1 MEEHNYTV
9 YMHICPNNKKY
20 IGITKQNPKK
30 RWINGKGYKTNDYF
44 FRAIQKY
51 NWNNIKHEI
60 LFNNLTKEEAEQKE
74 IELIAFYKSNQREYG
89 YNIENGGHINCVNKE
104 TKLKISKTM
113 KEKET
118 FKNNPNC
125 FKKGQKSP
133 MKGKKHSEKTK
144 LKIKE
149 KREKQVMLSNKILC
163 VETNEIFDSA
173 NEVEK
178 KKNFSAKYIR
188 TSCNDKNTAY
198 GYHWKYIKPKKRK
211 KSKHKNSK
219 IVLCIETNE
228 KYLSIT
234 EAQRKTNI
242 KHIRDVCI
250 GKRKSAGKLHWK
262 FIEEE

>member
-1 MEEHNYTV
+1 
-9 YMHICPNNKKY
+9 
-20 IGITKQNPKK
+20 
-30 RWINGKGYKTNDYF
+30 
-44 FRAIQKY
+44 
-51 NWNNIKHEI
+51 
-60 LFNNLTKEEAEQKE
+60 
-74 IELIAFYKSNQREYG
+74 
-89 YNIENGGHINCVNKE
+89 
-104 TKLKISKTM
+104 M

-188 TSCNDKNTAY
+188 TSCNNKNTAY
-198 GYHWKYIKPKKRK
+198 GYHWKYINPKKRK
-211 KSKHKNSK
+211 KSKNKNSK

-242 KHIRDVCI
+242 KHIRDACI

>member
-1 MEEHNYTV
+1 M
-9 YMHICPNNKKY
+9 
-20 IGITKQNPKK
+20 
-30 RWINGKGYKTNDYF
+30 
-44 FRAIQKY
+44 IQ
-51 NWNNIKHEI
+51 
-60 LFNNLTKEEAEQKE
+60 
-74 IELIAFYKSNQREYG
+74 EL
-89 YNIENGGHINCVNKE
+89 IENGGHINCVNKE

-133 MKGKKHSEKTK
+133 MKGKKHSEKAK

-149 KREKQVMLSNKILC
+149 KRKKQVMISNKILC

-211 KSKHKNSK
+211 KSKNKNSK

-242 KHIRDVCI
+242 KHIRDACI